1 MTTRT
6 EMFTPYAAAAAG
18 AATLQAQ
25 LAAARELEAEL
36 GVGLSS
42 TGTWRT
48 RDVLA
53 LHQLQATLAL
63 VDALRDEEDRA
74 ARTVDFPSVVE

>member
-1 MTTRT
+1 MTT
-6 EMFTPYAAAAAG
+6 PYETAAAG
-18 AATLQAQ
+18 ASALAEQ
-25 LAAARELEAEL
+25 LAAAKELEAEL
-36 GVGLSS
+36 GVGLGA

-63 VDALRDEEDRA
+63 VDALRDE
-74 ARTVDFPSVVE
+74 VSGG